1 MEIYFLPLGW
11 WCPQLQIWQRQKLT
25 LVLNKVKVGGFG
37 KWLKGSLTSER
48 EPKKENADIAGG
60 SSAKDTSLQISC
72 IALKS
77 VSDHLDEWKK
87 EHL

>member
-37 KWLKGSLTSER
+37 KFSKAASLLR
-48 EPKKENADIAGG
+48 ESPKKRMQ
-60 SSAKDTSLQISC
+60 TLQEAPPPRTLPC
-72 IALKS
+72 KLAVLALKS
-77 VSDHLDEWKK
+77 VSDHLDEWK
-87 EHL
+87 